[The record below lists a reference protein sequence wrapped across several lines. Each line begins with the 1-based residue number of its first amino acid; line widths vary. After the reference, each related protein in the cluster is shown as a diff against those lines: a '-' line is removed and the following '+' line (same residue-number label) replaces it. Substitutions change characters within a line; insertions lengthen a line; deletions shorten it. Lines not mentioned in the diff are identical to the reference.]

1 MTNTVHISKRLS
13 CRMANMSFV
22 SACMIVLFH
31 ATPAPESG
39 TWMWWVCRI
48 FGREGICSMA
58 VPFFFLAS
66 GFFVA
71 GHLGGIDEWRGE
83 IRKRIR
89 SVVIPFYI
97 WLYILTAFAF
107 AIWYLKT
114 HVFGLVP
121 KGNPLGLPMSELI
134 LKLTGLHPFEDI
146 GVLWYLRTLFLFVI
160 ALPVFGW
167 LSRHWRWSLIVL
179 LMGYCAF
186 EVLCP
191 QGAGWNFY
199 FFFDRIVSIRGAFY
213 FLAGVVLRFSSPARF
228 EVIRGRAGFGLIAAA
243 ILGFAVAAGLG
254 LRGWGWAACL
264 VRVGMVPIA
273 IIGVFTIMP
282 ASDLPSAFRGTAFP
296 MYLMHNMFLSISSL
310 MLVALGVRDLQG
322 IGMFGILIFR
332 TLFAIGSSVLV
343 VGFVRSYTPRLS
355 IPLFGGRV

>member
-1 MTNTVHISKRLS
+1 
-13 CRMANMSFV
+13 MSFV
-22 SACMIVLFH
+22 CACMIVLFH
-31 ATPAPESG
+31 ATPAPEAG
-39 TWMWWVCRI
+39 TWMWWACRI

-71 GHLGGIDEWRGE
+71 GYLGGLGEWRNE
-83 IRKRIR
+83 IRKRVR

-114 HVFGLVP
+114 HVFGLAA
-121 KGNPLGLPMSELI
+121 KGNPLGLPLSELM
-134 LKLTGLHPFEDI
+134 LKLVGLHPFADI

-167 LSRHWRWSLIVL
+167 LSRHWRWSLAALFIA
-179 LMGYCAF
+179 YCSF
-186 EVLCP
+186 EVLCA

-213 FLAGVVLRFSSPARF
+213 FLAGVVLRACSPQCF
-228 EVIRGRAGFGLIAAA
+228 EFIRGRAGFWLIVVAFS
-243 ILGFAVAAGLG
+243 GFAVAAGLG
-254 LRGWGWAACL
+254 FAEWGCASCL

-273 IIGVFTIMP
+273 LLGVFAIMP
-282 ASDLPSAFRGTAFP
+282 ARDLPAVFRGAAFP

-310 MLVALGVRDLQG
+310 MLVALGIRDLQG
-322 IGMFGILIFR
+322 LGMFCILVFR
-332 TLFAIGSSVLV
+332 TLFALGGSILV
-343 VGFVRSYTPRLS
+343 VFLLRRVSSRMTFV
-355 IPLFGGRV
+355 LFGGR